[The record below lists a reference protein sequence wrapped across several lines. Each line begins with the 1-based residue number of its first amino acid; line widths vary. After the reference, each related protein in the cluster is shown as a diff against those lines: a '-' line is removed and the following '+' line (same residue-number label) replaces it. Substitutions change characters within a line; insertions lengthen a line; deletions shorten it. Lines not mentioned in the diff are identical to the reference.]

1 MQGITDNIPLLVVIV
16 MMGIFMLVASFIFL
30 LLRNQHRLVA
40 EKSKRQEIEITHQK
54 QLLRSVIE
62 SQEAERTRIGRDLHD
77 SVGAA
82 LYNLHISI
90 DRFEKDNQPFPFV
103 QEFAGTGKSLVDNII
118 GRVRDISHNLSP
130 EILSLQTLTEA
141 VEELCYTIDSNSG
154 LSVYFTNEAGAVAD
168 SFDLTASL
176 ALYRILEE
184 LITNTVKHAGA
195 GNIQVFFGVEENSL
209 IIDYRDDGKGMPVTA
224 EVNKGRGLLNI
235 ESRLQIVKGTY
246 TTSSTG
252 GYHIRIHISMPVNQL

>member
-1 MQGITDNIPLLVVIV
+1 MQGITDNISLLVVIV
-16 MMGIFMLVASFIFL
+16 MMGVFILVASFIFL

-40 EKSKRQEIEITHQK
+40 EKSKRQAIEIEHQK

-82 LYNLHISI
+82 LYSLRISM
-90 DRFEKDNQPFPFV
+90 DRFVKDSQPFPFV
-103 QEFAGTGKSLVDNII
+103 QNWTDTGKSLVDSII

-130 EILSLQTLTEA
+130 EILSMQTLTEA
-141 VEELCYTIDSNSG
+141 IEELCFTIDNNSG
-154 LSVYFTNEAGAVAD
+154 LNVYFTNEAGAVAD
-168 SFDLTASL
+168 GLDLTAST
-176 ALYRILEE
+176 ALYRVVEE

-195 GNIQVFFGVEENSL
+195 GNIHVYLGMEANAL

-224 EVNKGRGLLNI
+224 QLNRGRGLQNI
-235 ESRLQIVKGTY
+235 ESRLQIVNGRY
-246 TTSSTG
+246 TSSSTS
-252 GYHIRIHISMPVNQL
+252 GYHIRISISMPINQS